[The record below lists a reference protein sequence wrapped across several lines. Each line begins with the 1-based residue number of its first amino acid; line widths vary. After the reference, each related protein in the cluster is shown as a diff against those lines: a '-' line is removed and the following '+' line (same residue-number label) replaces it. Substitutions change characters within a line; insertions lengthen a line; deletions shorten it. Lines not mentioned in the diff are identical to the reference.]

1 MSLTQKKLLSLSVIF
16 LGTLAVA
23 NFASAWENLLPCSSI
38 RECILLMVSNLIN
51 VVVGVTVVVIIVA
64 GIMYLFSGAN
74 IELAEKAKKTLI
86 GAVLGFAIVLGS
98 KFIITE
104 VGCALGWKGAT
115 GCGVEA
121 KSMITRMIT
130 FLFSIVGIIALI
142 GIIIGGILHIGSA
155 GDESK
160 AKSAKKIL
168 VSSIIGLVIALSA
181 AIVVRQIERIL
192 TAG

>member
-1 MSLTQKKLLSLSVIF
+1 MSLLQKKLLSLSIIF
-16 LGTLAVA
+16 FGTLAVA
-23 NFASAWENLLPCSSI
+23 NFASAWGNLLPCGSI
-38 RECILLMVSNLIN
+38 RECILMMVNNLMSI
-51 VVVGVTVVVIIVA
+51 VVGITVVVIIVA

-74 IELAEKAKKTLI
+74 IDLNEKAKKTLI
-86 GAVLGFAIVLGS
+86 GAVIGFAIVLGS

-155 GDESK
+155 GDESR

-168 VSSIIGLVIALSA
+168 ISSVIGLVIALLSA
-181 AIVVRQIERIL
+181 TIVRQLEKFFITE
-192 TAG
+192 

>member
-1 MSLTQKKLLSLSVIF
+1 MSLLQKKVLSLSIIV

-23 NFASAWENLLPCSSI
+23 NFASAWGNLLPCNSI
-38 RECILLMVSNLIN
+38 RACILMMVDNLID
-51 VVVGVTVVVIIVA
+51 VVVGVTVVVIILA
-64 GIMYLFSGAN
+64 GMMYLFSGAN
-74 IELAEKAKKTLI
+74 IELAEKAKKTLL
-86 GAVLGFAIVLGS
+86 GAVVGFAIVLGS

-104 VGCALGWKGAT
+104 VGCALGWTGAT
-115 GCGVEA
+115 GCGVAA

-155 GDESK
+155 GDESR

-168 VSSIIGLVIALSA
+168 VSSIIGLVIALLSA
-181 AIVVRQIERIL
+181 TIVRQLEKIFLAE
-192 TAG
+192 

>member
-1 MSLTQKKLLSLSVIF
+1 MSLLQKKVLSLSIIV

-23 NFASAWENLLPCSSI
+23 NFASAWNNLLPCSSI
-38 RECILLMVSNLIN
+38 RACILMMVDNLIN
-51 VVVGVTVVVIIVA
+51 VVVGLTVVVIIVA
-64 GIMYLFSGAN
+64 GMMYLFSGAN

-86 GAVLGFAIVLGS
+86 GAVVGFAIVLGS

-115 GCGVEA
+115 GCGVAA
-121 KSMITRMIT
+121 KSMITRAIT

-168 VSSIIGLVIALSA
+168 VSSVIGLVIALLSA
-181 AIVVRQIERIL
+181 TIIRQLEKIFLAE
-192 TAG
+192 